1 MDYLEKKKYDKAI
14 KEFDLAT
21 LYPENLEVPAPAGKK
36 ATLES
41 IVQEM
46 QDELN
51 DKYAK
56 FGEAD
61 KEATQKSI
69 EEYKKLLEIIKKR

>member
-1 MDYLEKKKYDKAI
+1 
-14 KEFDLAT
+14 
-21 LYPENLEVPAPAGKK
+21 
-36 ATLES
+36 
-41 IVQEM
+41 M